1 MARHRQARRL
11 AQAHA
16 RGWARIEGWLVGW
29 SVGWLVGWLD
39 AHWTPSPS
47 LVASLA
53 DRSQSLLG
61 FLAVRLT
68 LRRRTLVVLVVSR
81 AA

>member
-16 RGWARIEGWLVGW
+16 RGCARIEGWLAGW
-29 SVGWLVGWLD
+29 LVGWLVGW
-39 AHWTPSPS
+39 TPTGR
-47 LVASLA
+47 LH
-53 DRSQSLLG
+53 RSQSLLG